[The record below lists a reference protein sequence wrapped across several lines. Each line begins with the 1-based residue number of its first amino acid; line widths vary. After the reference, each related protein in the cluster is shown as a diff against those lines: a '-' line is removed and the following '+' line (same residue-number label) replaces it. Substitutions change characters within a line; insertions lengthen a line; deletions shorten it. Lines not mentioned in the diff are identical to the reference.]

1 MWGQGGRHVP
11 SIDIPALPSSLNAGD
26 HEMRNYNGNANTH
39 PPPAPNAAREITP
52 YLGLQARLSQIWIN
66 RWTILLA
73 LVLARVLLAV
83 RSLNDNLGSARR
95 EALSA
100 CTGVESMGS
109 AMASMPHYMSQGVN
123 ELAAQGVEK
132 AVNGLMSMLTLSVTG
147 VEELVVFVVNLLTS
161 TYMCLITLAVS
172 GSLHVALE
180 MVKDVSDFLNKTIG
194 DIGNDIHKGIKGF
207 QDDLNKF
214 TGALNSVPKFLGSS
228 STIPTLNIDGSLTKL
243 DHLQIPS
250 KFNDELTKIN
260 SSLPNF
266 AQVQNFTNGV
276 LRTPFEEVKVS

>member
-1 MWGQGGRHVP
+1 
-11 SIDIPALPSSLNAGD
+11 
-26 HEMRNYNGNANTH
+26 MRNYNDNANTH
-39 PPPAPNAAREITP
+39 PPAGPNTAREITP

-66 RWTILLA
+66 RWTILFA

-83 RSLNDNLGSARR
+83 RSLDDNLGSARR

-132 AVNGLMSMLTLSVTG
+132 AVNGLMSMLTLSVTAI
-147 VEELVVFVVNLLTS
+147 EELVVFVVNLLTS
-161 TYMCLITLAVS
+161 TYVCLITLAVS

-214 TGALNSVPKFLGSS
+214 TSVLNSVPKFLGSS
-228 STIPTLNIDGSLTKL
+228 STTIPTLNIDGSLSKL

-260 SSLPNF
+260 SSIPNF
-266 AQVQNFTNGV
+266 AEVQNFTNGV
-276 LRTPFEEVKVS
+276 LRMPFKEVKVS